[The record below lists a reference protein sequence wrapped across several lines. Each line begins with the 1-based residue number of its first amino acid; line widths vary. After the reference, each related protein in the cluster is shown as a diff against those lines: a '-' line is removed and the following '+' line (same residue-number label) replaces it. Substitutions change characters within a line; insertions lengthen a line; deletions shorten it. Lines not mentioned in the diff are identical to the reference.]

1 MVNRGI
7 RGFVYLDM
15 VGESLADHRLTV
27 HARMLHAPQVGNGGV
42 EPRCSKCRVVVNDLL
57 GSWDSGMTGPDDHVH
72 DPHGHTHTHTHN
84 TQVALG
90 ASGFAGC
97 SPASPSLKL
106 RTSR

>member
-72 DPHGHTHTHTHN
+72 DPHGHTHTTHR
-84 TQVALG
+84 
-90 ASGFAGC
+90 
-97 SPASPSLKL
+97 SP
-106 RTSR
+106 TSFRIRWLLAC